1 VIANPACPPSCRPRR
16 AIGYDGPRG
25 MLSFVQIPTPLRS
38 PRRAGLIH
46 ANAHRALGTI
56 ALILPQGERAEVEG

>member
-1 VIANPACPPSCRPRR
+1 
-16 AIGYDGPRG
+16 

-46 ANAHRALGTI
+46 ATAQTALGTI
-56 ALILPQGERAEVEG
+56 ALILPKGNGLRWKGDVKAPLSRDRGS